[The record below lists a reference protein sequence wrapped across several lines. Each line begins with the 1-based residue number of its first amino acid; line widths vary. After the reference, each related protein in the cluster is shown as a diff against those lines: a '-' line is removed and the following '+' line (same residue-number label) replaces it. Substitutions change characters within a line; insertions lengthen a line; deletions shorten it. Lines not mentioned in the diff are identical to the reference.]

1 MARCGSRL
9 GSKQSSDSE
18 TQQMTNWK
26 KSFFQIYLI
35 SLVQW
40 DLDLDLNIYSYYF
53 FILSYSCHRWFCRGW
68 WCWPC
73 FEAWKESCGG
83 IFSIWAERRDLEMMV
98 TIFFF
103 RRWSLVINGDDGELF
118 FFLLAVIMVM
128 MLIIIHFKILISSPW
143 QDFFVQIDSLHSQP
157 G

>member
-1 MARCGSRL
+1 MARCRSRL
-9 GSKQSSDSE
+9 WSKQSSDSE

-26 KSFFQIYLI
+26 KFLS
-35 SLVQW
+35 
-40 DLDLDLNIYSYYF
+40 DLFDIFGAMGFRFRFEHLFILF
-53 FILSYSCHRWFCRGW
+53 FILSYSCHRWFCWGW

>member
-9 GSKQSSDSE
+9 GSKQSSNSE

-26 KSFFQIYLI
+26 KFLYYQIFCIFGAMRIGFEHSFI
-35 SLVQW
+35 
-40 DLDLDLNIYSYYF
+40 F
-53 FILSYSCHRWFCRGW
+53 FCILSCSCHRWFCW
-68 WCWPC
+68 WWLCWPC

-128 MLIIIHFKILISSPW
+128 MLIIIHFKRLISSPW